1 MLVTI
6 VLSVQSDRIHR
17 KILREAFALQ
27 ATIVQKEQARP
38 NHARPVTIAMR
49 LVTLTSQT
57 ADYAQRVSIVN
68 YNIDAPH

>member
-6 VLSVQSDRIHR
+6 VLSVQSDRIRR
-17 KILREAFALQ
+17 KTLREAVALR
-27 ATIVQKEQARP
+27 ATIVQKEQAHLNP
-38 NHARPVTIAMR
+38 ARPVTIAMP